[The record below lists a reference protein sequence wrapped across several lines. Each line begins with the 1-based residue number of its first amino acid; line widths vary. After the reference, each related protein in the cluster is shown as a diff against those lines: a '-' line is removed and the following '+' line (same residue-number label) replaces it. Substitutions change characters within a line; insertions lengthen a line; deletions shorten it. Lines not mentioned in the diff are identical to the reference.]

1 VNVAQP
7 LPSDG
12 MPGDGLLWV
21 DEEAG
26 PLIRPY
32 AMTSGRTRPRHGD
45 LDLIAVVVATRP
57 TLPSDGGLGSVYAEI
72 MAVCQRPVSVAE
84 IASYLRLPA
93 GTVRVLLSDLLERRL
108 VRRRAPVNVN
118 QLPSA
123 DILKAVIDG
132 IRAL

>member
-1 VNVAQP
+1 MSVARP
-7 LPSDG
+7 APDD
-12 MPGDGLLWV
+12 PHDGLLWV
-21 DEEAG
+21 DDEAG

-45 LDLIAVVVATRP
+45 LDLIAVIVATRP

-84 IASYLRLPA
+84 VASYLRLPA

>member
-1 VNVAQP
+1 MAT
-7 LPSDG
+7 SADAGDG
-12 MPGDGLLWV
+12 PGDGLLWV
-21 DEEAG
+21 DDEAG

-45 LDLIAVVVATRP
+45 LDLITVLAATRP
-57 TLPSDGGLGSVYAEI
+57 ALPSDGGQGSVYGEI
-72 MAVCQRPVSVAE
+72 MALCQRPVSVAE
-84 IASYLRLPA
+84 IAAHLRLPA